1 MRGHHDVQVGGPLG
15 HAGGDP
21 AAGLRVSEAPPLGE
35 PTEGRNRG
43 PTPNGVIQRP
53 QSPGVVVLHAIQHRK
68 APLAG
73 TGRYT
78 KELAAALPGVGEPVQ
93 WLVVNPWEVRLAGRR
108 IGGLTSIQV
117 QHLVR
122 GRRGKDLLHSVNAYM
137 MHPKADVVTLH
148 DLHPQR
154 FGAAWGMAQ
163 SGVRLM
169 RARVDSFARRG
180 GHFITPT
187 AAVKAQLLEHH
198 PAVSADR
205 VHVTYEGISD
215 AFRPAGPG
223 ASRHPSFDPKAFN
236 VLVVADLH
244 PRKRLD
250 HVMEAALRFGPGTVR
265 VVQIGTGRRL
275 HPAWEEQARRESAV
289 EGRFKGLV
297 RLGHVGEA
305 GLVQA
310 YQGADLVV
318 ADTEDEGFGFPP
330 LEALRCGT
338 AVAVSDLPVFREL
351 LGDRA
356 LYFSD
361 VDGLARAI
369 GQAMERR
376 PTAAQRASWHAFV
389 RDTYTWERTARLT
402 CEAYAAVRAD
412 RASRADRPSRHGPSK
427 D

>member
-1 MRGHHDVQVGGPLG
+1 MP
-15 HAGGDP
+15 DP
-21 AAGLRVSEAPPLGE
+21 VSP
-35 PTEGRNRG
+35 
-43 PTPNGVIQRP
+43 
-53 QSPGVVVLHAIQHRK
+53 SVVVLHSIQHRR

-78 KELAAALPGVGEPVQ
+78 RELAAALPAAGEPVQ
-93 WLVVNPWEVRLAGRR
+93 PLVVNPWEIRVAGRR
-108 IGGLTSIQV
+108 IGGLTSIQL

-122 GRRGKDLLHSVNAYM
+122 GRRGADLLHSVNAYM

-163 SGVRLM
+163 AGIRLM
-169 RARVDSFARRG
+169 RSRVDGFTRRG

-187 AAVKAQLLEHH
+187 AAVKAQLLEDH
-198 PAVSADR
+198 PTVSGDR

-215 AFRPAGPG
+215 AFRPPEPG
-223 ASRHPSFDPKAFN
+223 AARHPAFDPEAFN
-236 VLVVADLH
+236 ILVVADLH

-250 HVMEAALRFGPGTVR
+250 LVMEAAAGFDEGAVR
-265 VVQIGTGRRL
+265 VVQLGTDRRL
-275 HPAWEEQARRESAV
+275 HPAWEEQAKRERAA
-289 EGRFKGLV
+289 EGRFKGLK

-318 ADTEDEGFGFPP
+318 TWTEDEGFGFPP

-338 AVAVSDLPVFREL
+338 PVAVSDLPVFREL

-356 LYFSD
+356 AYFSD
-361 VDGLARAI
+361 VDGLGQAI
-369 GQAMERR
+369 GQAMRRKPSPAERKG
-376 PTAAQRASWHAFV
+376 WHAFV

-402 CEAYAAVRAD
+402 CGAYAAT
-412 RASRADRPSRHGPSK
+412 RADRPQRSAPR
-427 D
+427 DV

>member
-1 MRGHHDVQVGGPLG
+1 LAD
-15 HAGGDP
+15 
-21 AAGLRVSEAPPLGE
+21 
-35 PTEGRNRG
+35 
-43 PTPNGVIQRP
+43 
-53 QSPGVVVLHAIQHRK
+53 GVVVLHAIQHRR

-78 KELAAALPGVGEPVQ
+78 RELAAALPGAGEPVRP
-93 WLVVNPWEVRLAGRR
+93 LVVHPWEVRVAGRR
-108 IGGLTSIQV
+108 IGGLASIQV

-122 GRRGKDLLHSVNAYM
+122 GRRSRDLLHSVNAYM
-137 MHPKADVVTLH
+137 MHPKADLVTLH

-154 FGAAWGMAQ
+154 FGSAWGMAA

-169 RARVDSFARRG
+169 RARVDGFARRG
-180 GHFITPT
+180 GHFVTPT

-198 PAVSADR
+198 PAVVAER
-205 VHVTYEGISD
+205 VHVSHEGISD
-215 AFRPAGPG
+215 AFRPAEPG
-223 ASRHPSFDPKAFN
+223 APRHPAFDPEAFN

-250 HVMEAALRFGPGTVR
+250 LVVEAAARVTKAGDGAVKIVQVGTD
-265 VVQIGTGRRL
+265 RRL
-275 HPAWEEQARRESAV
+275 HPAWEHQARREAV
-289 EGRFKGLV
+289 AEKRFGGLV

-318 ADTEDEGFGFPP
+318 AATDDEGFGFPP

-338 AVAVSDLPVFREL
+338 PVAVTDLPVFREL

-361 VDGLARAI
+361 VDGLERAL
-369 GQAMERR
+369 GQAMRRR
-376 PTAAQRASWHAFV
+376 PLPAQRRAWHGFV

-402 CEAYAAVRAD
+402 CEAYAAARVEGRGAG
-412 RASRADRPSRHGPSK
+412 S
-427 D
+427 